1 MAAILVVE
9 DELLSMEMLVQT
21 LKSRGHEI
29 TAAVSSAEEALASI
43 ERRRPDLIVMDVKIK
58 GDIDGITLAEMVN
71 ERFRVPVIYVTAFA
85 SGELVTR
92 AKKTASYGY
101 LIKPFSEHEL
111 TTAVEIALYKYRMDE
126 RLRESEERYR
136 TLFMSIRQPILI
148 HAASGVIVDCNQSF
162 IELFRVS
169 PSEAVKMNIQDIFA
183 EGKEARRYLA
193 EVKRTQHVRDRETVF
208 RRSDGEEIVCVINAN
223 ITDPGKRGSLAQMAM
238 HDVTEMKRM
247 ERTLRE
253 SEERY
258 RTLVEN
264 INELIFSLDTEG
276 NITYISPV
284 ISRTTSYDREDL
296 VGRNIREFI
305 HPDDIH
311 EFLSSFNRTI
321 SGETVLCK
329 IRVIDRDS
337 SVRHVRISGRAITR
351 EGTVTGMTGVMT
363 DITERIKHLEKL
375 KRLHAEN
382 VNLLNAITSI
392 LIGVSTADVITHW
405 NRVAESVFGVP
416 AEEAVG
422 KKITGFALDW
432 DWAEIY
438 AGISAAIMENR
449 PVSISDV
456 RFSDK
461 KGRRGILGITIT
473 PIRDPSG
480 TLEGFLIFGSDV
492 TEKRII
498 EDQLRQSSKMATIG
512 EIATGIAHELNQPLN
527 VIKSAAQF
535 LLDGVK
541 EKYCT
546 DEFIEERAVKIIT
559 QTDRAARIITHLRDF
574 GRKSGDE
581 FKPINP
587 NAPIIVALDLLKEQL
602 ILHSIQ
608 VENRLTENLPQI
620 MGDAMRLEQVF
631 INLIVNARDALDEL
645 GEESRAK
652 AITVSSRHDP
662 ATDSVVIEFADN
674 GPGIPHNIIDRI
686 FDPFFTTKD
695 PGKGTGLGLSI
706 SYGIIKSHRGDIRVA
721 SSSEGTIF
729 TITLPV
735 AKGDGGAESKEGEHE
750 RFTDTAG

>member
-9 DELLSMEMLVQT
+9 DELLSMEMLVQA

-29 TAAVSSAEEALASI
+29 TGAVSSAEEALASI

-58 GDIDGITLAEMVN
+58 GDIDGITLAEIVN

-111 TTAVEIALYKYRMDE
+111 LTAVEIALYKHGMDE

-136 TLFMSIRQPILI
+136 TLFMFIRQPILI
-148 HAASGVIVDCNQSF
+148 HATSGMIIDCNQSF

-169 PSEAVKMNIQDIFA
+169 PSEATRMNIQDLFA
-183 EGKEARRYLA
+183 DGKEARRYLA
-193 EVKRTQHVRDRETVF
+193 ELKRVQHVRDTEAVF
-208 RRSDGEEIVCVINAN
+208 RRSDGDEIICVVNAN

-264 INELIFSLDTEG
+264 INDVIFSLDITG
-276 NITYISPV
+276 NITYISPAV
-284 ISRTTSYDREDL
+284 EHLSGYHCEDL
-296 VGRNIREFI
+296 IGRNIREFI
-305 HPDDIH
+305 HPDDLPELI
-311 EFLSSFNRTI
+311 SRFNRTI
-321 SGETVLCK
+321 SGE
-329 IRVIDRDS
+329 IGSFEFRVIDTDGS
-337 SVRHVRISGRAITR
+337 IRHVRTSSKAITR
-351 EGTVTGMTGVMT
+351 DGAIVGITGVVT
-363 DITERIKHLEKL
+363 DITERRKYQEKL

-392 LIGVSTADVITHW
+392 LIGVSTTDVITHW
-405 NRVAESVFGVP
+405 NHVAESVFGIP

-449 PVSISDV
+449 AVNISDV
-456 RFSDK
+456 RFSDN

-480 TLEGFLIFGSDV
+480 RLEGFLIFGRDV
-492 TEKRII
+492 TEKRLI

-512 EIATGIAHELNQPLN
+512 EIATDIAHELNQPLN
-527 VIKSAAQF
+527 VIKTAAQF

-546 DEFIEERAVKIIT
+546 DEFIEERAVKIIA

-587 NAPIIVALDLLKEQL
+587 NVPIIVALDLLKEQL

-608 VENRLTENLPQI
+608 VENRLADNLPQV

-631 INLIVNARDALDEL
+631 INLIVNARDALDNL
-645 GEESRAK
+645 SEESRAK
-652 AITVSSRHDP
+652 AVTVSSRHDP
-662 ATDSVVIEFADN
+662 ATESVVIEFADN
-674 GPGIPHNIIDRI
+674 GPGIPPEIIDRI

-706 SYGIIKSHRGDIRVA
+706 SYSIIKSHRGDIRV
-721 SSSEGTIF
+721 SSGSEGTIF

-735 AKGDGGAESKEGEHE
+735 AKGDGATKS
-750 RFTDTAG
+750 